1 MRIRSRSILVS
12 FSVLLA
18 AWHGQVGAQTTAND
32 RPTQPSE
39 NLAPTPGDIIR
50 LQIWMEPELS
60 GEFPV
65 DQNRMVVLPRIGR
78 FDVSKETPE
87 SLEEKLVTEY
97 SRFLTHR
104 SIDVTVLRRIQVLGA
119 VRNPGV
125 YPLDPTMTV
134 ADAVAS
140 AGGATRE
147 GHIRSFELIRHGER
161 VPVELF
167 ADARIADS
175 PIRSGDQLYVP
186 ERSWLSRNAAVVV
199 GAITGTLGLAIA
211 IAR

>member
-1 MRIRSRSILVS
+1 VLAAVLG
-12 FSVLLA
+12 VLLA
-18 AWHGQVGAQTTAND
+18 TLHGAAHAQTAAQQ
-32 RPTQPSE
+32 RTQPPE
-39 NLAPTPGDIIR
+39 QLAPTPGDIIR
-50 LQIWMEPELS
+50 LQIWLEPEMS

-78 FDVSKETPE
+78 FDVSQETPA

-97 SRFLTHR
+97 SKYLTHR

-134 ADAVAS
+134 ADAVAT
-140 AGGATRE
+140 AGGATRD
-147 GHIRSFELIRHGER
+147 GHTRSFELIRQGQR

-186 ERSWLSRNAAVVV
+186 ERNWVSRNAAVMV
-199 GAITGTLGLAIA
+199 GAITGALGLAIA